1 MTKVT
6 SLSTLIIMKLNA
18 KHQYNKIIN
27 KVKEYVYCD
36 DYTVDEKKIILDYVT
51 EVIKR
56 DIQTEDISDLF
67 YSMVKTKDNS
77 KSLEKVK
84 SYDFEYI

>member
-6 SLSTLIIMKLNA
+6 SLSTLIMMKLNA

-67 YSMVKTKDNS
+67 LFYGQNKRQF
-77 KSLEKVK
+77 KVVGK
-84 SYDFEYI
+84 G